1 MEDALNLVNVTKKYP
16 DFTLNRV
23 NLRLASGCIMGFIGE
38 NGAGKTTTIKLI
50 LDLVKREE
58 GTITI
63 LGKDNLTDLKN
74 IKEYLGVVMED
85 SFFPENLTAAN
96 VNLILRGIYRTWD
109 EKRFHAFLKQFSIPD
124 RKAIRDYS
132 KGMKMKLSIAAAI
145 SHDSRLLIL
154 DEATNGL
161 DPVIRDEILDVFLE
175 FIQDEGHS
183 VFISSHILSD
193 LEKVSDYIT
202 FIHKGEIVF
211 SQSKDELLE
220 THGILKCSEMD
231 FQKINPQAIKGCRK
245 NHFGIEALVVKDM
258 VRGNHLIDHAGI
270 EEIMLFH
277 IAHENGRQ
285 PELRLFD
292 GGIPGKG

>member
-1 MEDALNLVNVTKKYP
+1 MEDVLNLENVTKKYC

-23 NLRLASGCIMGFIGE
+23 SLRLASGCIMGFIGE

-50 LDLVKREE
+50 LDLIKRDE

-63 LGKDNLTDLKN
+63 LGKDNLTDLKS
-74 IKEYLGVVMED
+74 IKENLGVVMED
-85 SFFPENLTAAN
+85 SYFPENLTAGN
-96 VNLILRGIYRTWD
+96 VNLIMRGIYRTWD
-109 EKRFHAFLKQFSIPD
+109 EKRFHTLLKQFSIPD
-124 RKAIRDYS
+124 RKAIHEYS
-132 KGMKMKLSIAAAI
+132 KGMKMKLSIAAAL

-175 FIQDEGHS
+175 FIQDESHS

-193 LEKVSDYIT
+193 LEKISDYIT

-220 THGILKCSEMD
+220 TYGILKCSEMD
-231 FQKINPQAIKGCRK
+231 LQKINPQAVKGYRK
-245 NHFGIEALVVKDM
+245 NHFGVEALIIKDM
-258 VRGNHLIDHAGI
+258 VSGNHLIDRAGI

-277 IAHENGRQ
+277 IASDNNRQ
-285 PELRLFD
+285 P
-292 GGIPGKG
+292 IPRIKD

>member
-1 MEDALNLVNVTKKYP
+1 MEDALILKNVTKKYP
-16 DFTLNRV
+16 DFTLNKV

-38 NGAGKTTTIKLI
+38 NGAGKTTTIKLV
-50 LDLVKREE
+50 LDLIKRDE

-85 SFFPENLTAAN
+85 SFFPDNLTAAN
-96 VNLILRGIYRTWD
+96 VNLIMRGIYRTWD
-109 EKRFHAFLKQFSIPD
+109 EKRFHGLLKQFSIPD
-124 RKAIRDYS
+124 RKNIRDYS
-132 KGMKMKLSIAAAI
+132 KGMKMKLSIAAAL

-193 LEKVSDYIT
+193 LEKISDYIT

-220 THGILKCSEMD
+220 TYGILKCSEMD
-231 FQKINPQAIKGCRK
+231 LLKINPQAVKGCRK
-245 NHFGIEALVVKDM
+245 NHFGVEALVVKDM
-258 VRGNHLIDHAGI
+258 VQGTHLIDHAGI
-270 EEIMLFH
+270 EQIMLFH
-277 IAHENGRQ
+277 IAAANNRQ
-285 PELRLFD
+285 SGFSL
-292 GGIPGKG
+292 KGTQAEEV